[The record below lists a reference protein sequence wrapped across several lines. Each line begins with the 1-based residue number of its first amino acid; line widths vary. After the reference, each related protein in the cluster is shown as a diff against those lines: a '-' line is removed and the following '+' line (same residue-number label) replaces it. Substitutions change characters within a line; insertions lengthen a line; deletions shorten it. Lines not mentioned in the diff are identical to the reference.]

1 MAKWQSATQ
10 SYSTGCLFIHSSSAS
25 SSSVSSCFSVYGN
38 CTGAPVDAEMN
49 VQASGLF
56 AFIGSFVDF
65 VHPLTKEVVSKDN
78 YLNNQSVNWGGGGL
92 MRNIV
97 ANQLT
102 WGRLV
107 CLKDHPLQMEH
118 ENTAEEDKR
127 KPQEAG
133 EEYELQHV
141 GSVNIGRRPDCD
153 VVIADSTVSGHH
165 CVIKPVFDTTH
176 EIGKL
181 LRCTITN
188 TSSNGTFLN
197 GTALVRDEETKLWYG
212 DVISLCHRFQST
224 GSVRVLRDI
233 EFNCAAAFEFK
244 EGLTKV
250 GQNTVKYC
258 YNTPER

>member
-1 MAKWQSATQ
+1 M
-10 SYSTGCLFIHSSSAS
+10 L
-25 SSSVSSCFSVYGN
+25 FSVYDN
-38 CTGAPVDAEMN
+38 CKGAPFNAELD

-56 AFIGSFVDF
+56 AFIGSFIDF

-78 YLNNQSVNWGGGGL
+78 FLNNQSVNWGGGGL

-107 CLKDHPLQMEH
+107 CLKDHPLQVEH
-118 ENTAEEDKR
+118 EDTAEKDKI

-141 GSVNIGRRPDCD
+141 KLVKIGRHQDCD
-153 VVIADSTVSGHH
+153 VQIVDLTVSGYH

-181 LRCTITN
+181 LRCTITD

-197 GTALVRDEETKLWYG
+197 GIELVREEETKLSYG
-212 DVISLCHRFQST
+212 DVISLCHHFREG
-224 GSVRVLRDI
+224 GSVRARRDI
-233 EFNCAAAFEFK
+233 DLNCAAAFEFK

-250 GQNTVKYC
+250 GQTTVNYC